1 MVTPLRPWDSAHEFT
16 PAQQGQG
23 WTEGNTGQAEHTAKS
38 SECPTAR
45 RIRPAR
51 RSRIQLG
58 PNQFAFVSRFVG
70 HTSMY
75 SGNPEK
81 KNGPA
86 LHKNMF
92 PAAQHCG
99 TSALFSCQL
108 GAFAAAAV
116 GVASPLSGLSQL
128 KGLQGSLALAM
139 ASKAFRFINSS
150 SDKSL
155 FSATKL
161 AAVRCWGGVGAAAAA
176 SVGFDDMRHTS
187 VSMRSH
193 AWRARRF
200 RGGTCKSLPNLDSR
214 NGCFDLLTILLP
226 YPLYILGG
234 QKRK

>member
-1 MVTPLRPWDSAHEFT
+1 VGQRTRIYASAAGPGVDRREYRTSGAHGKKLRM
-16 PAQQGQG
+16 
-23 WTEGNTGQAEHTAKS
+23 
-38 SECPTAR
+38 PTHPVGA
-45 RIRPAR
+45 

-70 HTSMY
+70 HASMY

-86 LHKNMF
+86 LHKNMI
-92 PAAQHCG
+92 PAAQPCG

-176 SVGFDDMRHTS
+176 SVGFDHMRHTS
-187 VSMRSH
+187 VSAVSCG
-193 AWRARRF
+193 ARASF
-200 RGGTCKSLPNLDSR
+200 SR
-214 NGCFDLLTILLP
+214 NLQVFTE
-226 YPLYILGG
+226 LG
-234 QKRK
+234 QPETVVFTFFS